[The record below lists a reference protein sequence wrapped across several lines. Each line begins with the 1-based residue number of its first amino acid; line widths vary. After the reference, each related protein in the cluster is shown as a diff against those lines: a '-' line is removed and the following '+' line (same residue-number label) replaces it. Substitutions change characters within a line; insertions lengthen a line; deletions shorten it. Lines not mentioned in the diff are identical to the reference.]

1 MEDVTRSLGNALR
14 NFSGDTC
21 AVFPMQEL
29 KREAL
34 SRYRHRTQAQ
44 SSATS
49 THISPTVARQPKTLN
64 LSTYKLHALG
74 DYTNS
79 IRMFGS
85 TDSYSTQ
92 SVSTRLQMYF
102 FLITT
107 YL

>member
-1 MEDVTRSLGNALR
+1 MEGITSSLGNALR
-14 NFSGDTC
+14 KFSCDTC
-21 AVFPMQEL
+21 AVFPTQEL

-34 SRYRHRTQAQ
+34 SRYRRRTQAQ

-49 THISPTVARQPKTLN
+49 TRISPTVARQPKTLN

-74 DYTNS
+74 DYTSS
-79 IRMFGS
+79 IRIFGS

-92 SVSTRLQMYF
+92 LVSTRLQMYF